1 MMKLVNISL
10 YFWHGFKGHDR
21 KGSKGSRKNVIEAP
35 RQSDQCVDAYSCSE
49 GMERTLEG
57 ICNLTHKSLDAGL
70 QD

>member
-35 RQSDQCVDAYSCSE
+35 RQSDKCVDAYIVVPRE
-49 GMERTLEG
+49 WKERWKAYA
-57 ICNLTHKSLDAGL
+57 I
-70 QD
+70 